1 MKNISKFI
9 NEKYSPAFNRAHG
22 KLIHTILEAVIN
34 AMKKK
39 EISKEDALEMLD
51 DARKT
56 IEVEY

>member
-1 MKNISKFI
+1 MKGISEFI
-9 NEKYSPAFNRAHG
+9 NEKYSPAFNRTHRN
-22 KLIHTILEAVIN
+22 LIHTILNAVID

-39 EISKEDALEMLD
+39 EISKDDALEMLD